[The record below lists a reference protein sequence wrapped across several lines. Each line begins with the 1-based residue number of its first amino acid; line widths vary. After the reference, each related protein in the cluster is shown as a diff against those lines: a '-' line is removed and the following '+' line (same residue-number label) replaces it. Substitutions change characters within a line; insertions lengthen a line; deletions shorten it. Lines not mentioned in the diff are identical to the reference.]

1 MDISSEVSDFFK
13 ENEILT
19 TIIATILAANISTL
33 TKSLM
38 DNILMPL
45 INIDINNDGEAD
57 RDTLKKFHIKF
68 RGVDIKIGEFI
79 LTLIEFTV
87 ILFIIYSIH
96 KLSKKFQLK

>member
-13 ENEILT
+13 ENEIIT

-57 RDTLKKFHIKF
+57 RDTLKKFYIKF

-79 LTLIEFTV
+79 LTLIEFSI
-87 ILFIIYSIH
+87 ILFIIYYLH
-96 KLSKKFQLK
+96 KLSKKLQLK